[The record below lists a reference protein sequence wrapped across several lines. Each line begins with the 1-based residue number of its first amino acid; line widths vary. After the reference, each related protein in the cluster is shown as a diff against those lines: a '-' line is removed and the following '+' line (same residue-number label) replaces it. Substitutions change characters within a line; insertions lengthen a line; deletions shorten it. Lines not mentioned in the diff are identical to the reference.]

1 MQQIKNQGTDT
12 YELEADIS
20 TIFCL
25 GLLDV
30 GDLKGKFVKAHIC
43 GTL

>member
-1 MQQIKNQGTDT
+1 MEIQNQGADT
-12 YELEADIS
+12 FELEADIS

-30 GDLKGKFVKAHIC
+30 GDLKGNFLKILNV
-43 GTL
+43 LQN